1 MDEKKFL
8 MILINVIGLGVL
20 FGVVWNDLFMFMDIA
35 RFGVITVGE
44 PNKDILLI
52 EIMAC
57 IIIMAYV
64 IYLMILF
71 IKMIDKIE
79 ENEN

>member
-1 MDEKKFL
+1 MNEKKIL
-8 MILINVIGLGVL
+8 MILINAIGFGML
-20 FGVVWNDLFMFMDIA
+20 FGVAWNDLFMFIDIA
-35 RFGVITVGE
+35 RFGVYIVGE

-52 EIMAC
+52 EITVSF
-57 IIIMAYV
+57 IIMAYV

-71 IKMIDKIE
+71 IKNVDKNE